1 MGDDPKPRLVLLH
14 PEWEDSEPCLAP
26 HAPLAP
32 AGWGAW
38 ESPPGR
44 LTHATG
50 TPPSPMRLP
59 QRQVPWAT
67 TAGGTTQMVRL
78 NPSLQDTQLSRDG
91 EASTRT
97 DTCAWGGAGPRPQ
110 AGQCMATCTVAQP
123 ELQRWRKAESFQLC
137 TGTEERWSPS
147 PLPQPCQG
155 GQSRATTWSRQKGA
169 AGRNVLLH
177 GREEITAK
185 ECAVPRPGLGGSAR
199 GTSRQEK

>member
-1 MGDDPKPRLVLLH
+1 M
-14 PEWEDSEPCLAP
+14 
-26 HAPLAP
+26 PLGP
-32 AGWGAW
+32 
-38 ESPPGR
+38 
-44 LTHATG
+44 
-50 TPPSPMRLP
+50 PPSPTCLP

-78 NPSLQDTQLSRDG
+78 NPSLQDTQISRDG

-97 DTCAWGGAGPRPQ
+97 DTCAWGGAGPRPR

-155 GQSRATTWSRQKGA
+155 GQSKGYNVVAAEGSRQR
-169 AGRNVLLH
+169 GRNVLLH

-185 ECAVPRPGLGGSAR
+185 ECAVPRPGPGGSAR